1 MLSRVLPC
9 PLPAGPRNSD
19 SHAFGQHFYLFDRL
33 HKTGSRRDRRLRLKY
48 DISPTAKSLPGK
60 LFSIRFRE
68 KSGNNGPNFRRLCQ
82 ARMIYQLGISKKA
95 ACRTSPPSTPYNET
109 RGKRPD
115 KRREFP
121 FSYRFRRDRRV
132 ATPLFG
138 ERYGTMKTNR
148 PDTPSFGPNKSPFF
162 QPVVP

>member
-48 DISPTAKSLPGK
+48 DISPTAKSLSGK

-95 ACRTSPPSTPYNET
+95 ACRTSPLLRHITKRAANDRTNGVNFLSATVFAET
-109 RGKRPD
+109 D
-115 KRREFP
+115 E
-121 FSYRFRRDRRV
+121 
-132 ATPLFG
+132 
-138 ERYGTMKTNR
+138 
-148 PDTPSFGPNKSPFF
+148 
-162 QPVVP
+162 